1 MHDTN
6 QSQAII
12 KPNQPR
18 KKIRCSTDE
27 WNRIIADYK
36 TSGLTQRNFC
46 QQRDIAYSSFTN
58 WLIKL
63 KKLATDLP
71 VENNPSALFIDI
83 SADKPA
89 LPLSVNEWDVELAF
103 ANGTVLRLKQTPG

>member
-6 QSQAII
+6 QSQDII
-12 KPNQPR
+12 KPNQLR
-18 KKIRCSTDE
+18 QKIRRSADE
-27 WNRIIADYK
+27 WSRIIADYK

-63 KKLATDLP
+63 KCTTNDCVRHVAF
-71 VENNPSALFIDI
+71 E
-83 SADKPA
+83 
-89 LPLSVNEWDVELAF
+89 LSY
-103 ANGTVLRLKQTPG
+103 